1 MHCKVKWYF
10 LNNSSRDTRPKF
22 KYIQLPLIIDSGDG
36 FNSFILELSFS
47 LGGRLGRDLCYSID
61 SLKRIILFL
70 GFIHWIL
77 VQNFNFLILG
87 ISEERWIHFWI
98 LRRNHIARR
107 SWPSGKII
115 WQIQMLIF
123 IWPQFWI
130 LLWCNQNRK
139 YNSARAWFISFGN
152 TPFYNM

>member
-10 LNNSSRDTRPKF
+10 LNSSSRDTRPKF

-47 LGGRLGRDLCYSID
+47 LGRSFRSRFVLQYWFTQKDHLWVHPS
-61 SLKRIILFL
+61 
-70 GFIHWIL
+70 
-77 VQNFNFLILG
+77 NFGPKFYLG

-107 SWPSGKII
+107 SWSSRKIV

-139 YNSARAWFISFGN
+139 YNSAKAWFISYGN
-152 TPFYNM
+152 SAFYNM